1 MYVPYV
7 LAIKGLV
14 SDILRLKRM
23 VTTKKTLLNVNIES
37 LPPDI
42 LFSLVHFRSLKQENP
57 FTFLGELDLLLS
69 SPSSKT

>member
-42 LFSLVHFRSLKQENP
+42 LFSLVHFSSLKQENP

-69 SPSSKT
+69 SPASKT